1 MNCLSREPRGSS
13 VVQLS
18 EMSPPRDDGEFHQRG
33 RRIPMGRER
42 RSEQASERAGAR
54 LYYNAAPRHAQVK
67 LFKIN
72 WPLFGDE

>member
-33 RRIPMGRER
+33 RRIPMGREN
-42 RSEQASERAGAR
+42 ERASDAR
-54 LYYNAAPRHAQVK
+54 ARVCIIMLRLGMPR
-67 LFKIN
+67 
-72 WPLFGDE
+72 